1 MENEYLED
9 DELQGGTGEEQGD
22 DLVEQVNLTVDK
34 GQQPLRIDKFVHSFI
49 GSNTVSRSK
58 IQNAA
63 DAGSILV
70 NGKPVKSNYKVRPN
84 DNIVLLIPRST
95 ENYDLVA
102 EDIPLDIAYE
112 DDALLLVNKDPMMVV
127 HPGLGNY
134 RGTLI
139 NALMWHFKDLPNAES
154 QRPGL
159 VHRIDKGTSGLLVIA
174 KTEFALAHLA
184 KQFFNKTSRR
194 KYLAL
199 VWGDVK
205 ENEGT
210 IVGNIGRHS
219 RERKQFEVYPDGD
232 HGKPAITHYKVIERL
247 NYVTLV
253 ECHLETGRTHQIRV
267 HMKYIGHTL
276 FNDTRYGGNKILKG
290 TVYSKYK
297 QFIDNCFEIMPRQA
311 LHAATLGFVHPTT
324 GKQMD
329 FDSPL
334 PADFKAVLDKWR
346 KYWTNPTLASNLP
359 EGEDFD
365 RETEEE

>member
-1 MENEYLED
+1 MENDFLED
-9 DELQGGTGEEQGD
+9 DELQSTGGEQGD
-22 DLVEQVNLTVDK
+22 ELFEQVNLTVDK
-34 GQQPLRIDKFVHSFI
+34 GQQPLRIDKFIHNFL
-49 GSNTVSRSK
+49 GSNVSRNK

-63 DAGSILV
+63 DAGSISV
-70 NGKPVKSNYKVRPN
+70 NGKAVKSNYKVRPA
-84 DNIVLLIPRST
+84 DNIQLLIPKHA
-95 ENYDLVA
+95 ENYDLVP
-102 EDIPLDIAYE
+102 ENIPLDIVYE
-112 DDALLLVNKDPMMVV
+112 DDDLLLVNKDPQMVV

-139 NALMWHFKDLPNAES
+139 NALLWHLKDLPNAES

-174 KTEFALAHLA
+174 KTEYALAHLA
-184 KQFFNKTSRR
+184 KQFFNKTTHR

-210 IVGNIGRHS
+210 IEGHIGRHS
-219 RERKQFEVYPDGD
+219 RERMQFEVFPDGD
-232 HGKPAITHYKVIERL
+232 YGKHAVTHYRVIERL

-253 ECHLETGRTHQIRV
+253 ECQLETGRTHQIRV

-290 TVYSKYK
+290 TVYTKYK
-297 QFIDNCFEIMPRQA
+297 QFIENCFEILPRQA

-324 GKQMD
+324 GKEI
-329 FDSPL
+329 FFETPL
-334 PADFKAVLDKWR
+334 PKDFETVLDKWR
-346 KYWTNPTLASNLP
+346 KYWTNPTLVNNMSDDEA
-359 EGEDFD
+359 
-365 RETEEE
+365 EE